1 MTESL
6 LLEFHCTQDNISNFL
21 HQIISHLHFKQQ
33 VLCLIGDLGS
43 GKTTF
48 TQLLLKSLQVK
59 DQINSP
65 TFNLV
70 NEYQSENGLLI
81 AHFDLY
87 RINDTDELNEI
98 GFYEYLENH
107 DLTIIEWPEKIL
119 NTLNKN
125 DLILKIE
132 HQNEMRNYKL
142 FVLN

>member
-6 LLEFHCTQDNISNFL
+6 LLEFQCAQDNIYKFL
-21 HQIISHLHFKQQ
+21 HQIISYLHFKQQ
-33 VLCLIGDLGS
+33 VLCLIGDLGT

-48 TQLLLKSLQVK
+48 TQLLLKSLQVN

-87 RINDTDELNEI
+87 RINDKDELNEI
-98 GFYEYLENH
+98 GFYEYIENH

-119 NTLNKN
+119 QTLNKN

>member
-6 LLEFHCTQDNISNFL
+6 LLEFQCSQDQLSNHISTLIPYFN
-21 HQIISHLHFKQQ
+21 FKQQ

-48 TQLLLKSLQVK
+48 TQLLLKSLNV
-59 DQINSP
+59 NSSVSSP

-70 NEYQSENGLLI
+70 NEYVSENGLSI

-87 RINDTDELNEI
+87 RIKNIDELYEI
-98 GFYEYLENH
+98 GFYEYIENH
-107 DLTIIEWPEKIL
+107 QLTIIEWPELVL
-119 NTLNKN
+119 NNLNKN

-132 HQNEMRNYKL
+132 HQIQMRNYKL
-142 FVLN
+142 FVFN